1 MLPTLWASWMVLLI
15 WAGLRCLC
23 ICHQLCAGSGF
34 PDFACVLSA
43 HWGLVPIFC
52 SLILH
57 QAGLGLFKG
66 WYQTSNSES
75 ACAQGFW
82 RNWHDITS
90 IALYCPKQV
99 RNPAHI
105 QGKRKE
111 TASVDG
117 WAAESYFKGWWRRIG
132 AISTNK
138 LWKFRMF
145 RCLGCCWRH
154 ILLECKVLVTKG
166 YSGLSP
172 TIFLSVIS

>member
-1 MLPTLWASWMVLLI
+1 MI
-15 WAGLRCLC
+15 WAGLRCSG

-34 PDFACVLSA
+34 PGFGWVLSD
-43 HWGLVPIFC
+43 LVPIFC

-66 WYQTSNSES
+66 WCQTSNRES
-75 ACAQGFW
+75 AGARGFW

-90 IALYCPKQV
+90 IALYWPKQV
-99 RNPAHI
+99 TNPAHS

-111 TASVDG
+111 TTSVDVM
-117 WAAESYFKGWWRRIG
+117 SCRVIFQRVWWGIG
-132 AISTNK
+132 AISANN

-145 RCLGCCWRH
+145 RCLECCWGH

-166 YSGLSP
+166 YTGLSP
-172 TIFLSVIS
+172 TIFLSLIS